1 MLEGMTCG
9 DSVQM
14 HNRYR
19 PEFPISCPH
28 GPTSWGRWAAYVAG
42 TLLVLMRELGV
53 RFHDSISIL
62 VLCSIKTLL
71 FLVVLKVIIWT
82 KWQNIWKH
90 LLEKVEICTHILRRT
105 IVLTEES
112 MWKQISSAVPEGKG
126 VSSSAALEVATM
138 TAIAAAHGKLSQRLL
153 DWVTIEK

>member
-1 MLEGMTCG
+1 MACG
-9 DSVQM
+9 DGVQM

-62 VLCSIKTLL
+62 VPHSIKTSL
-71 FLVVLKVIIWT
+71 FLVVLKLII
-82 KWQNIWKH
+82 
-90 LLEKVEICTHILRRT
+90 
-105 IVLTEES
+105 
-112 MWKQISSAVPEGKG
+112 
-126 VSSSAALEVATM
+126 
-138 TAIAAAHGKLSQRLL
+138 
-153 DWVTIEK
+153 

>member
-71 FLVVLKVIIWT
+71 FLVVLKVII
-82 KWQNIWKH
+82 
-90 LLEKVEICTHILRRT
+90 
-105 IVLTEES
+105 
-112 MWKQISSAVPEGKG
+112 
-126 VSSSAALEVATM
+126 
-138 TAIAAAHGKLSQRLL
+138 
-153 DWVTIEK
+153 